1 MQRGL
6 SCRIDS
12 AVRSCLK
19 FATVVPKCVA
29 SLSTFDPVTA
39 PAPTIATAD
48 LQVGMYVHLD
58 LGWMSHPFALS
69 SFRIADAAQIA
80 SIRALGLARVRWS
93 PAKSD
98 AAAGLSRPTLLQ
110 AVPAQEAMQQT
121 RAPIPQVPPR
131 QNVDAQRRAASV
143 VERQYAEAARDW
155 RATADLTV
163 RDPAV
168 AGQRMAALSHALVT
182 KMLGARELSIRAVTA
197 APNEGARHATNVG
210 VLALLMGRLCGLTE
224 PEMQDLGVGAL
235 AHDIGKTE
243 LPATLHRADPHLT
256 SAEMTRYRDH
266 VALGL
271 GLGERMG
278 LSPGA
283 LLVIGQHHE
292 HLDDSGYP
300 QGIGGQR
307 ISVPARIVA
316 LVNRYDNLC
325 HGSARTLAMTPHE
338 ALSLLFVQGQ
348 RQYDPALLGAFVR
361 MMGVYPPGS
370 VVQLTDDRYAV
381 VESVCA
387 SRPLRPKVQVHETG
401 ASFGE
406 SPLLDLSQQRTLG
419 VRRALA
425 AEQLPSAVREQL
437 MPLRRAA
444 WFFETSE
451 DDNANAALPFFSTRH

>member
-1 MQRGL
+1 VP
-6 SCRIDS
+6 S
-12 AVRSCLK
+12 A
-19 FATVVPKCVA
+19 
-29 SLSTFDPVTA
+29 
-39 PAPTIATAD
+39 APTIATAE

-93 PAKSD
+93 PEHSD
-98 AAAGLSRPTLLQ
+98 AAAAPLLVRAAARAPDATPPPAFPVPAGANRPT
-110 AVPAQEAMQQT
+110 AAE
-121 RAPIPQVPPR
+121 
-131 QNVDAQRRAASV
+131 QRRAASV

-163 RDPAV
+163 RDPAA
-168 AGQRMAALSHALVT
+168 AGQRMAALSQALVA

-197 APNEGARHATNVG
+197 APNEGSRHATNVG
-210 VLALLMGRLCGLTE
+210 VLALLMGRLCGLSE
-224 PEMQDLGVGAL
+224 AEMQDLGVGAL

-243 LPATLHRADPHLT
+243 LPAALHRADPHFS

-266 VALGL
+266 VGLGL
-271 GLGERMG
+271 ALGERMG
-278 LSPGA
+278 LAPGA
-283 LLVIGQHHE
+283 MLVIGQHHE
-292 HLDDSGYP
+292 HQDDSGFP
-300 QGIGGQR
+300 QGIGGPR
-307 ISVPARIVA
+307 ISMPARVVA

-338 ALSLLFVQGQ
+338 ALSLLFSQGQ
-348 RQYDPALLGAFVR
+348 RQYDPALLTAFVR

-387 SRPLRPKVQVHETG
+387 SRPLRPKVQVHDSG
-401 ASFGE
+401 AASGE
-406 SPLLDLSQQRTLG
+406 APLLDLTQQRTLG
-419 VRRALA
+419 IRRALS

-437 MPLRRAA
+437 MPQRRAA
-444 WFFETSE
+444 WFFETGE
-451 DDNANAALPFFSTRH
+451 NDDDDAVPSRLRTAPH

>member
-1 MQRGL
+1 MCSQHRP
-6 SCRIDS
+6 IDAVTS
-12 AVRSCLK
+12 A
-19 FATVVPKCVA
+19 
-29 SLSTFDPVTA
+29 
-39 PAPTIATAD
+39 APTIATAD

-93 PAKSD
+93 PEQSD
-98 AAAGLSRPTLLQ
+98 APAALPRTQQPADTPSHEASTPPPADTAPPA
-110 AVPAQEAMQQT
+110 AVPHSAA
-121 RAPIPQVPPR
+121 
-131 QNVDAQRRAASV
+131 AQRRAASL

-163 RDPAV
+163 RDPLA
-168 AGQRMAALSHALVT
+168 AGQRMAALSQALVT

-197 APNEGARHATNVG
+197 APNEGTRHATNVG
-210 VLALLMGRLCGLTE
+210 VLALLMGRLCGLSE
-224 PEMQDLGVGAL
+224 AEMQDLGVGAL

-243 LPATLHRADPHLT
+243 LPVALHRADPQLS
-256 SAEMTRYRDH
+256 SAELMRYRDH
-266 VALGL
+266 VGLGMALGK
-271 GLGERMG
+271 RMG
-278 LSPGA
+278 LSPGS

-292 HLDDSGYP
+292 HLDESGYP

-307 ISVPARIVA
+307 ISVPARMVA

-325 HGSARTLAMTPHE
+325 HGSARTLAMTPHD
-338 ALSLLFVQGQ
+338 ALSLLFSQGQ

-381 VESVCA
+381 VESVSA
-387 SRPLRPKVQVHETG
+387 SRPLRPKVTVHEPG
-401 ASFGE
+401 AAQDE
-406 SPLLDLSQQRTLG
+406 LPLLDLSQQRALG
-419 VRRALA
+419 IRRALA

-437 MPLRRAA
+437 MPQRRAA
-444 WFFETSE
+444 WFFEAS
-451 DDNANAALPFFSTRH
+451 DDGDDAPPSPLFPSRH

>member
-1 MQRGL
+1 MCAQTRP
-6 SCRIDS
+6 IDAVTS
-12 AVRSCLK
+12 A
-19 FATVVPKCVA
+19 
-29 SLSTFDPVTA
+29 
-39 PAPTIATAD
+39 APTIATAE
-48 LQVGMYVHLD
+48 LQVGMFVHLD

-93 PAKSD
+93 PEQSD
-98 AAAGLSRPTLLQ
+98 AAAASPRTQPTD
-110 AVPAQEAMQQT
+110 T
-121 RAPIPQVPPR
+121 HPR
-131 QNVDAQRRAASV
+131 QATTRPPTATAQPAAAPHTAAAQRRAAGL

-163 RDPAV
+163 RDPLS
-168 AGQRMAALSHALVT
+168 AGQRMAALSQALVS

-197 APNEGARHATNVG
+197 SSNEGTRHATNVG
-210 VLALLMGRLCGLTE
+210 VLALLMGRLCGLSE

-243 LPATLHRADPHLT
+243 LPAALHRADPHFT
-256 SAEMTRYRDH
+256 AAEMARYRDH
-266 VALGL
+266 VGL
-271 GLGERMG
+271 GLSLGKRMG

-283 LLVIGQHHE
+283 MLIIGQHHE

-307 ISVPARIVA
+307 ISVPARMVA

-325 HGSARTLAMTPHE
+325 HGSARTLAMTPHD
-338 ALSLLFVQGQ
+338 ALSLLFSQGQ
-348 RQYDPALLGAFVR
+348 RQYDPALLSAFVR

-387 SRPLRPKVQVHETG
+387 SRPLRPKVQIHEPG
-401 ASFGE
+401 AAHE
-406 SPLLDLSQQRTLG
+406 QVPLLDLSQQRTLG
-419 VRRALA
+419 IRRALA

-444 WFFETSE
+444 WFLEAS
-451 DDNANAALPFFSTRH
+451 DDDGDAQSPPFFSTRH

>member
-1 MQRGL
+1 
-6 SCRIDS
+6 
-12 AVRSCLK
+12 
-19 FATVVPKCVA
+19 
-29 SLSTFDPVTA
+29 VTA
-39 PAPTIATAD
+39 PAPTIATAE

-93 PAKSD
+93 PEHSD
-98 AAAGLSRPTLLQ
+98 AVAA
-110 AVPAQEAMQQT
+110 PAREAGHDRTTDESAARLPMADQ
-121 RAPIPQVPPR
+121 PPSSGTAS
-131 QNVDAQRRAASV
+131 AQRRAASV
-143 VERQYAEAARDW
+143 VERQYSEAARDW

-163 RDPAV
+163 RDPAG
-168 AGQRMAALSHALVT
+168 AGQRMAALSQALVT

-197 APNEGARHATNVG
+197 TANQGTRHATNVG
-210 VLALLMGRLCGLTE
+210 VLALLMGRLCGLSAS
-224 PEMQDLGVGAL
+224 EMQDLGVGAL
-235 AHDIGKTE
+235 SHDIGKTE
-243 LPATLHRADPHLT
+243 LPAALHRADPHLSPT
-256 SAEMTRYRDH
+256 DMARYRGH

-271 GLGERMG
+271 ALGERMA
-278 LSPGA
+278 LTPGA
-283 LLVIGQHHE
+283 MLVIGQHHE

-338 ALSLLFVQGQ
+338 ALSLLYSQGQ
-348 RQYDPALLGAFVR
+348 RQYDPALLGVFVR

-387 SRPLRPKVQVHETG
+387 SRPLRPKVQVHEPG
-401 ASFGE
+401 AALGDE
-406 SPLLDLSQQRTLG
+406 PLLDLSQQRTLG
-419 VRRALA
+419 IRRALG

-444 WFFETSE
+444 WFFEADEEGS
-451 DDNANAALPFFSTRH
+451 DAASAALFLTRH